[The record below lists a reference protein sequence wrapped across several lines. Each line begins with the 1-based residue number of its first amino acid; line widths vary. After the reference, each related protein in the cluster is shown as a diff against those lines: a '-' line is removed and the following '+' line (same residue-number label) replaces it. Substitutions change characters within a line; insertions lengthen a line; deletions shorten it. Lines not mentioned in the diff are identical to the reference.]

1 LTYRDDLML
10 TIFPHGPLMPNF
22 FVDERRRRLEAEVE
36 DVIDEGWVAFEESD
50 FWHPANPVDVV
61 KSKTARVRE
70 QNEDLQKELAVASR
84 AKHLQKVGN
93 WESMFGKLPPKER
106 RNVDDGT
113 CERLRLA
120 LQGRLTMMHQ
130 VQCKYES

>member
-1 LTYRDDLML
+1 ML
-10 TIFPHGPLMPNF
+10 TIFRHGPLMPNF

-36 DVIDEGWVAFEESD
+36 DVIDEDWVIFEESD
-50 FWHPANPVDVV
+50 FWHPANPVAVV

-93 WESMFGKLPPKER
+93 
-106 RNVDDGT
+106 
-113 CERLRLA
+113 
-120 LQGRLTMMHQ
+120 
-130 VQCKYES
+130 